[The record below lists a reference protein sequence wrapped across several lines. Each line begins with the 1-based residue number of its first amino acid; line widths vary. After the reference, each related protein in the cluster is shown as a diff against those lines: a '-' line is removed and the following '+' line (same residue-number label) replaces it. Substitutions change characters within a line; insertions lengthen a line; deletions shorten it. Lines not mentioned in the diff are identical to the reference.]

1 MKLLFSFFLFLTLGF
16 FLSASPVWKASFE
29 QRNFVERGN
38 ASDKTKSYFKGEF
51 PFDWHED
58 FTHWTKGR
66 ATSQILEENGSKFVR
81 ICVEKNPVQFSF
93 RKISG
98 CVDGK
103 FYLFRVSMRC
113 SIPGGWRAFL
123 RLGAPPYSAL
133 TPQVLFPVTQ
143 REWVEIAVPVR
154 FSWKTNVG
162 YNMIFYTGG
171 TGVIDIRDFRIEPF
185 EPEKQLRLPPANA
198 QNYLRNSRLPFG
210 LQTGWTIAT
219 TSFGTA
225 EPSGENGPSGERA
238 LKLKAG
244 KNAQI
249 TVASEPFC
257 VPDPEREY
265 TVSFSFRGSSPL
277 WAGVLS
283 GRTSLVKEKEL
294 SPSREWKRCSFDFKA
309 SEFNTGCVL
318 SFRTRGVAELDAFR
332 VAPKGETEYRSRGE
346 CELAFTLPQSDAS
359 EARVQFHDEPA
370 LLQWKITG
378 KSQGTEVR
386 FKVENLYRE
395 TKELPAASASS
406 GTLNYDLFPNR
417 PYGQFRIE
425 GQVYRNGKAVSPVN
439 EFIVT
444 RVRRPVFWGKDAP
457 ESPFGTH
464 LSQVSGTV
472 AAVKAGGVNWCRIHD
487 GSLQLTGWYFLE
499 PAKGKWR
506 FRDAEIAL
514 YRKWKMGIFGQL
526 GTTPVWASWKGRTGE
541 KHSDYFDAFYVPV
554 DHAEFARYVE
564 TVVGRY
570 RNDIREWFIWNEP
583 WLSGFFHRTYNHKT
597 KTFDQIPEAGKLFAE
612 LSKTAYLAAK
622 KVNPEVL
629 ISGFNCN
636 VNPQW
641 GRDVYKAGGY
651 DFCDEVDYHHYGAL
665 SGGPGD
671 SADKYWKNSFQ
682 GILEARGKIGKPV
695 INSEASPNNGA
706 TTMANVRPVSG
717 LAKHSIVW
725 RNQEEYNTSS
735 ETLVRFLTA
744 HLTGGVKR
752 VFLYSAHTAYNFS
765 VGGSFQTLV
774 GSDGYPLPELAAHSA
789 LALRIEGKK
798 FQRYQKKG
806 DLLLAIFS
814 DGSRTTAIKLS
825 GSNLTPAGDGIR
837 AFDLYGNPLTL
848 PLRNYPGI
856 VDLDYLAGTD
866 VL

>member
-1 MKLLFSFFLFLTLGF
+1 MKLIFTLLFLFMGMV
-16 FLSASPVWKASFE
+16 LSATTAVWKASFE
-29 QRNFVERGN
+29 QRIPTEAGN
-38 ASDKTKSYFKGEF
+38 ALDQTMSYFKGEL

-81 ICVEKNPVQFSF
+81 IHVEKSPVQFSF
-93 RKISG
+93 RKVGG

-113 SIPGGWRAFL
+113 SIPNGWRAFL
-123 RLGAPPYSAL
+123 RIGAPPYTVL
-133 TPQVLFPVTQ
+133 TPQVLFPQTLG
-143 REWVEIAVPVR
+143 EWVEVAVPVR
-154 FSWKTNVG
+154 FSRKKIVG
-162 YNMIFYTGG
+162 YNLIFSAGG

-185 EPEKQLRLPPANA
+185 EPEKELRIPSATAENF
-198 QNYLRNSRLPFG
+198 LRNSRLPFG

-225 EPSGENGPSGERA
+225 EPSPEKGPSGERA
-238 LKLKAG
+238 LKLRAG
-244 KNAQI
+244 KGAHI

-257 VPDPEREY
+257 VPDPSREY
-265 TVSFSFRGSSPL
+265 TVSFSFRGSSAL

-283 GRTSLVKEKEL
+283 RRTPLVKEKKL
-294 SPSREWKRCSFDFKA
+294 APSREWKRCSFDFKA
-309 SEFNTGCVL
+309 PEFNTGSVL
-318 SFRTRGVAELDAFR
+318 IFRTRGVAEVDAFR
-332 VAPKGETEYRSRGE
+332 VAPKGETEYRSQGE

-359 EARVQFHDEPA
+359 EARVQFEDEPA
-370 LLQWKITG
+370 LLQWKISG

-395 TKELPAASASS
+395 TKELPAFSGTS
-406 GTLNYDLFPNR
+406 GTLNYNLFPNR

-425 GQVYRNGKAVSPVN
+425 GQVYRNGKKVSPIN

-444 RVRRPVFWGKDAP
+444 RIRRPVFWGKDAP
-457 ESPFGTH
+457 DSPFGTH
-464 LSQVSGTV
+464 LSQVGCSV

-487 GSLQLTGWYFLE
+487 GSLQLTCWYFLE
-499 PAKGKWR
+499 PEKGKWR

-526 GTTPVWASWKGRTGE
+526 GTAPVWASWKGHNQE
-541 KHSDYFDAFYVPV
+541 KHSDYFDPFYVPV
-554 DHAEFARYVE
+554 NHAEFARYVE

-583 WLSGFFHRTYNHKT
+583 WTTGFFHRTYNHKT
-597 KTFDQIPEAGKLFAE
+597 KAYDRIPEAGKLFAE
-612 LSKTAYLAAK
+612 LSKTAYRAAK
-622 KVNPEVL
+622 KANPNVL

-636 VNPQW
+636 LTPQW

-671 SADKYWKNSFQ
+671 SADKYWNRSFQ
-682 GILEARGKIGKPV
+682 GIIEARGSIGKPV
-695 INSEASPNNGA
+695 INSEASSNNGA
-706 TTMANVRPVSG
+706 TPLANVRPVSG

-725 RNQEEYNTSS
+725 RTQEEYNTSS
-735 ETLVRFLTA
+735 ETLIRFLIA

-752 VFLYSAHTAYNFS
+752 VFLYSAHAAFNFS
-765 VGGSFQTLV
+765 IGGSFQTLV

-789 LALRIEGKK
+789 LAFRIEGKK
-798 FQRYQKKG
+798 FLRYQKKG
-806 DLLLAIFS
+806 DLLLALFS
-814 DGSRTTAIKLS
+814 DGTRTTAVKLS
-825 GSNLTPAGDGIR
+825 GSNLELLGKGIC

-856 VDLDYLAGTD
+856 VYLEGLAAE
-866 VL
+866 